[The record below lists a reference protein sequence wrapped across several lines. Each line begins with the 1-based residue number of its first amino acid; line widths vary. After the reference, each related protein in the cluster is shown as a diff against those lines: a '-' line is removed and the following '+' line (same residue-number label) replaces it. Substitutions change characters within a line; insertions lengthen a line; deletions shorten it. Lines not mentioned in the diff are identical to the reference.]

1 MMDEENLSQEP
12 ETFEMTDS
20 DGNTILVRELENFFY
35 NGEEFVILADT
46 VREDRPAPVGDEDEQ
61 IDCYIMRVVTSEQDG
76 EEMEE
81 FLPIEDE
88 SLERRL
94 MEVATTRLNEEDE
107 EE

>member
-35 NGEEFVILADT
+35 NGEEFLILGT
-46 VREDRPAPVGDEDEQ
+46 VSEEESAEDAEQVDCFVVRVKPFTDEN
-61 IDCYIMRVVTSEQDG
+61 G

-81 FLPIEDE
+81 LLPIEDAA
-88 SLERRL
+88 LEEKL
-94 MEVATTRLNEEDE
+94 IQIASTRLNEDDE
-107 EE
+107 EA

>member
-35 NGEEFVILADT
+35 NGEEFLILGT
-46 VREDRPAPVGDEDEQ
+46 VSEEENAEDAEQVDCFVVRVKPFTDEND
-61 IDCYIMRVVTSEQDG
+61 

-81 FLPIEDE
+81 LLPIEDAA
-88 SLERRL
+88 LEEKL
-94 MEVATTRLNEEDE
+94 IQIASTRLNEDDE
-107 EE
+107 EA